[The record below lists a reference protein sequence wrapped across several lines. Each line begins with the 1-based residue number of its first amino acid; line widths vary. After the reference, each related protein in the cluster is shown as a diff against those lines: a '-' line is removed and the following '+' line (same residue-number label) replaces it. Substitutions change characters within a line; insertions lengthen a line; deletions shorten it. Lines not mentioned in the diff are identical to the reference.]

1 MDNLF
6 DFRESFRKLIVTS
19 NFPKVGVERLWK
31 QFITYLKSTKL
42 VKSWNFPISSIKQ
55 ETTVNHHPPLHNW
68 PSTRNPCRSRK
79 SWTKYYY
86 PGTRESNEFYYL
98 EKRGDFKQKDK
109 NSVVT
114 HKIEG
119 RIIIRD
125 VCGVFRA
132 LKNIKSRLS
141 IRRNPLHF
149 HPRSSLRDGRIL
161 KGTMKLPAEHIS
173 SFEMGFV
180 V

>member
-86 PGTRESNEFYYL
+86 PGTRESN
-98 EKRGDFKQKDK
+98 D
-109 NSVVT
+109 
-114 HKIEG
+114 I
-119 RIIIRD
+119 
-125 VCGVFRA
+125 
-132 LKNIKSRLS
+132 
-141 IRRNPLHF
+141 
-149 HPRSSLRDGRIL
+149 RIL
-161 KGTMKLPAEHIS
+161 LPRKTG
-173 SFEMGFV
+173 GFPSNRRIKIRLLRIRLREG
-180 V
+180 